1 MFPGRRTFARGYVE
15 TAPPGR
21 NTKNSIVHKF
31 SEHKYP
37 MKTSINWLKNYI
49 DIPCPAKELAE
60 RLTLAGLEVEGVETI
75 GDIPESIVVG
85 EVLTREK
92 HPDADRLSVC
102 TVNDGS
108 DDAPLQI
115 VCGAPNCDV
124 GNKIPVAR
132 IGTDFG
138 GGFKIKK
145 TKLRGV
151 KSFGM
156 MCSARELGLS
166 EDHEGL
172 LELPVDSEIGTP
184 VNTLFDSDTVIDW
197 EVTPNRP
204 DWLSHIGI
212 AREIAAISGSAD
224 DLRLPS
230 VKFEQLTDKAED
242 AVTVEVLDSSLCP
255 RYTARVIR
263 NVEIK
268 PSPEWM
274 QHALTA
280 VGIRPINNV
289 VDITNYVLMECGQP
303 LHAFDYERVRGQKIV
318 VRRAQDSEKIVTLD
332 DQEHELTTDNLLIC
346 DGEGGVALA
355 GIMGGA
361 NSEINDKTTTVLLES
376 AAFNASNIRATAK
389 SLGISS
395 ESSHRFE
402 RGVGLDMVEF
412 ASRRAAALMC
422 ELAGGE
428 LLAGVVDVYPA
439 PYEAHRVSC
448 RPQRASALLGVPM
461 TADDLAGYF
470 TRLGLEVCDQS
481 EENVT
486 VAVPSFRLDL
496 EREADLIEEA
506 LRLYGL
512 ANIPCPPAA
521 AIMPDSFRNDA
532 YAPVQTLRE
541 QLQGLGLT
549 ETMNYSFMSEAEAT
563 NGTGFAADELV
574 KLSNPISAE
583 SAAMRPSLLPG
594 MIRVVAHNVAH
605 GIADLAFFEIG
616 RVISAK
622 ADDPEE
628 RWQACIV
635 LSGRRHPER
644 FATELKEKF
653 NFYDLKGVIESLL
666 EYRGV
671 QGMVC
676 EKFEHPAFKPG
687 VCAQLIAGDTTLAV
701 LGEVVDELTENIR
714 LEHPVFAALMNLDE
728 LQSVPTTEKKARPIP
743 QFPSTARDI
752 SLLAPV
758 SLEHG
763 EIVAQITAM
772 DEPLIESVQLF
783 DVYED
788 EKALGPDRRSLAY
801 SVVYRHPE
809 RTLTDKEV
817 NPVQDRIRKR
827 LADKLPVELR

>member
-1 MFPGRRTFARGYVE
+1 
-15 TAPPGR
+15 
-21 NTKNSIVHKF
+21 
-31 SEHKYP
+31 

-49 DIPCPAKELAE
+49 DIPCPAKDLAE
-60 RLTLAGLEVEGVETI
+60 RLTLAGLEVEGIETI
-75 GDIPESIVVG
+75 GGIPESIVVG
-85 EVLTREK
+85 EILTREK

-138 GGFKIKK
+138 DGFNIKK

-172 LELPVDSEIGTP
+172 LELPKESEIGRP
-184 VNTLFDSDTVIDW
+184 VNTMFEADTVIDW

-212 AREIAAISGSAD
+212 AREIAAISGSAA
-224 DLRLPS
+224 DLRLPD
-230 VKFEQLTDKAED
+230 VECPQATDQAAD
-242 AVTVEVLDSSLCP
+242 AVSVEVLDTDLCP

-263 NVEIK
+263 NVHIK

-274 QHALTA
+274 QHALSA
-280 VGIRPINNV
+280 VGIRPINNI

-318 VRRAQDSEKIVTLD
+318 VRRARNGEKIVTLD
-332 DQEHELTTDNLLIC
+332 DQEHELTAENLLIC

-361 NSEINDKTTTVLLES
+361 NSEISDETTTVLLES
-376 AAFNASNIRATAK
+376 AAFNASNIRATSKA
-389 SLGISS
+389 LGISS

-428 LLAGVVDVYPA
+428 LLEGVVDVYPH
-439 PYEAHRVSC
+439 PYEAHQVAC

-461 TADDLAGYF
+461 AADDLDGFF
-470 TRLGLEVCDQS
+470 TRLGLDVAEKT
-481 EENVT
+481 EEKVT
-486 VAVPSFRLDL
+486 VSIPSFRLDL

-512 ANIPCPPAA
+512 ENIPCPPAV

-549 ETMNYSFMSEAEAT
+549 ETMNYSFMSETEAT
-563 NGTGFAADELV
+563 KGTGFAAGELV

-594 MIRVVAHNVAH
+594 MIRCVAHNVAH
-605 GIADLAFFEIG
+605 GIANLAFFEIG
-616 RVISAK
+616 RVICAK
-622 ADDPEE
+622 TTDPEE
-628 RWQACIV
+628 RWQAGIV
-635 LSGRRHPER
+635 ISGHRHPER
-644 FATELKEKF
+644 FAADMKKEF
-653 NFYDLKGVIESLL
+653 DFYDLKGLL
-666 EYRGV
+666 EGLFEFRGIREV
-671 QGMVC
+671 TC
-676 EKFEHPAFKPG
+676 EKIEHPAFKPG
-687 VCAQLIAGDTTLAV
+687 SCARIVADGTTLAT
-701 LGEVVDELTENIR
+701 LGEVIGELTQDIR
-714 LEHPVFAALMNLDE
+714 LENPVFVAWMNLDE
-728 LQSVPTTEKKARPIP
+728 LQAVNVPEKKARPVP

-752 SLLAPV
+752 SLLAPTSLPHGDIV
-758 SLEHG
+758 SV
-763 EIVAQITAM
+763 IQAM
-772 DEPLIESVQLF
+772 NESLVESVHLF

-788 EKALGPDRRSLAY
+788 EKSLGPDRRSLAY

-817 NPVQDRIRKR
+817 NPVQERIRKR